1 MGNCLNKK
9 TLFNPGA
16 VLDRVIASAS
26 TEDDCPL
33 YELANFKKGGK
44 LVEAFTKGGS
54 KQVEKMIKEKLDGFM
69 YSQGKGELITRTE
82 YLRWKYRNNTKVRGN
97 NFVLS
102 E

>member
-54 KQVEKMIKEKLDGFM
+54 KQV
-69 YSQGKGELITRTE
+69 
-82 YLRWKYRNNTKVRGN
+82 RGSKN
-97 NFVLS
+97 SCGWPVQLNLYTG
-102 E
+102 